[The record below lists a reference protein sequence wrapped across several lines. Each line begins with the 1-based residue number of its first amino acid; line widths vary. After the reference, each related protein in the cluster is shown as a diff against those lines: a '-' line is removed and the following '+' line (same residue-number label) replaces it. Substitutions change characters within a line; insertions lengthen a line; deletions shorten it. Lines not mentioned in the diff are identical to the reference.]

1 MRKLLFLLLVSIA
14 SITKAGN
21 NNPVTYLYQGVDTEV
36 TDSATK
42 HKIQLRK
49 NGVIYVDGCVDDTL
63 KTIKLRIGNGR
74 WFDFKPALKPKEKMS
89 QIFKIMPKAGKLA
102 ISSFGSMT
110 ELKNYKTEN
119 PKKNMLVA
127 VVPLIDG
134 KNLLLNNTSSDID
147 VYMNDSFS
155 QALGKGGCM
164 LVSKPANADSVN
176 VVVACAKKLPMVVTV
191 KFADFADDGVSGWFV
206 AVAIVFA
213 LLIGT
218 GVTIGIIRYKN
229 KSADKSHKKKAA
241 VVDANDF
248 KLSVNKNHPS
258 QFKDY
263 EQVIGKQKQIICIM
277 QIVKFPANKAFW
289 KNYIDEIVKY
299 YGGNESIRKYIN
311 DELKRNVDVQLL
323 LDLPVTFSTK
333 KPRSNC
339 DAWKKVQPRKNIY
352 WVKFIAPFVEPGSLL
367 SESTALQ
374 SENLL
379 NDAKELVAR
388 LSALLPQQDG
398 EGVEDIPKKVE
409 VNVGELCGVHES
421 LKAFVITV
429 KDELANVD
437 KIKTDVKADIDE
449 KILAVN
455 KVAKEQMWRLNC
467 AHKEEIDQLTKLN
480 AEKVQTAVA
489 ENDKK
494 WEVDT
499 AIMKKQHEEAVK
511 KAAKLEVDCKREK
524 EEKEKAHETINNL
537 NATIARKD
545 EASKEY
551 NTRLVFYRSC
561 SEYAAIAV
569 EMFDTVNAVE
579 QLASRLYNAYV
590 ENGRDCDTFCYYMT
604 RVNRKFLS
612 SVAQIK
618 NLHEV
623 YEAEL
628 RMLAA
633 TGLVPRNGWIDRLL
647 ESQKKESLWTGQL
660 QAKLYR
666 DVFEQYSG
674 CAVIMADEYAYMIGK
689 MLADIDK
696 GIEKELVAKSEHL
709 QKLVAKLGYKLVYA
723 RPFTPITKYDNVEN
737 ADFVDLGI
745 AKDTIVEIKKMGV
758 VYGTKNPKT
767 EVTVQQ

>member
-1 MRKLLFLLLVSIA
+1 MRKLLFLLLVSI
-14 SITKAGN
+14 SCIVKAGN
-21 NNPVTYLYQGVDTEV
+21 NKPVTYLYQGVDTEF

-63 KTIKLRIGNGR
+63 KTVKLRIGNGQ

-89 QIFKIMPKAGKLA
+89 QIFKKMSKVGKLA

-110 ELKNYKTEN
+110 ELEKYKKEN

-127 VVPLIDG
+127 VVPLVDG

-155 QALGKGGCM
+155 QTLGKGGCM
-164 LVSKPANADSVN
+164 IVSKPTNADSVN
-176 VVVACAKKLPMVVTV
+176 VVVTCAKKLPTVVTV
-191 KFADFADDGVSGWFV
+191 KFGEVTDSGMTGWWV
-206 AVAIVFA
+206 ALAAVLA

-218 GVTIGIIRYKN
+218 GVTIGIIRF
-229 KSADKSHKKKAA
+229 KKKSD
-241 VVDANDF
+241 VVDAKDF
-248 KLSVNKNHPS
+248 KLSVNKNPPS
-258 QFKDY
+258 QFKGY
-263 EQVIGKQKQIICIM
+263 EQRIGKQKQLICLI
-277 QIVKFPANKAFW
+277 QTVKFPTNNAFLN
-289 KNYIDEIVKY
+289 NYIDEIVRY
-299 YGGNESIRKYIN
+299 YGGNENIRKYIN
-311 DELKRNVDVQLL
+311 DELKRNVDVQLS

-333 KPRSNC
+333 KPKSNC

-352 WVKFIAPFVEPGSLL
+352 WVKFIAPFVESGSLL

-374 SENLL
+374 SENIL

-437 KIKTDVKADIDE
+437 KIKTDVNKAAND
-449 KILAVN
+449 
-455 KVAKEQMWRLNC
+455 QMANLKRD
-467 AHKEEIDQLTKLN
+467 HEEEIKQLNDRN

-545 EASKEY
+545 EESKEY

-723 RPFTPITKYDNVEN
+723 RPFTPITKYDNVVNTKFE
-737 ADFVDLGI
+737 DLDGI

-758 VYGTKNPKT
+758 AYGTKDPKT

>member
-1 MRKLLFLLLVSIA
+1 M
-14 SITKAGN
+14 
-21 NNPVTYLYQGVDTEV
+21 
-36 TDSATK
+36 
-42 HKIQLRK
+42 
-49 NGVIYVDGCVDDTL
+49 
-63 KTIKLRIGNGR
+63 TICIVVR
-74 WFDFKPALKPKEKMS
+74 FKK
-89 QIFKIMPKAGKLA
+89 
-102 ISSFGSMT
+102 
-110 ELKNYKTEN
+110 
-119 PKKNMLVA
+119 
-127 VVPLIDG
+127 
-134 KNLLLNNTSSDID
+134 
-147 VYMNDSFS
+147 
-155 QALGKGGCM
+155 
-164 LVSKPANADSVN
+164 
-176 VVVACAKKLPMVVTV
+176 
-191 KFADFADDGVSGWFV
+191 
-206 AVAIVFA
+206 
-213 LLIGT
+213 
-218 GVTIGIIRYKN
+218 
-229 KSADKSHKKKAA
+229 KSADKSNIKKAA

-248 KLSVNKNHPS
+248 KLSVNKNPPS
-258 QFKDY
+258 QFKGY
-263 EQVIGKQKQIICIM
+263 EQRFGKQIICLV
-277 QIVKFPANKAFW
+277 QTVKFPTNKAFLN
-289 KNYIDEIVKY
+289 NYIDEIVRY
-299 YGGNESIRKYIN
+299 YGGNESIRKYID
-311 DELKRNVDVQLL
+311 DELKRNVDVQLS

-333 KPRSNC
+333 KPRNR
-339 DAWKKVQPRKNIY
+339 DAWKKVKPGHNIY
-352 WVKFIAPFVEPGSLL
+352 WVKFIAPFVEPDSLV
-367 SESTALQ
+367 SESTSLQ
-374 SENLL
+374 SESAL

-437 KIKTDVKADIDE
+437 KIKTDVNKAAND
-449 KILAVN
+449 
-455 KVAKEQMWRLNC
+455 QMANLKRD
-467 AHKEEIDQLTKLN
+467 HEEEIKQLNVRN

-545 EASKEY
+545 EESKEY

-723 RPFTPITKYDNVEN
+723 RPFTPITKYDNVVNTE
-737 ADFVDLGI
+737 FVDLGI
-745 AKDTIVEIKKMGV
+745 VKDTIVEIKKMGV
-758 VYGTKNPKT
+758 AYGTKNPKT

>member
-1 MRKLLFLLLVSIA
+1 MRKLLFLLLVSI
-14 SITKAGN
+14 SCIVKAGN
-21 NNPVTYLYQGVDTEV
+21 NKPVTYLYQGVDTEF

-63 KTIKLRIGNGR
+63 KTVKLRIGNGQ
-74 WFDFKPALKPKEKMS
+74 WFDFRPALKPKEKMS
-89 QIFKIMPKAGKLA
+89 QFFKKMPKVSKLA

-110 ELKNYKTEN
+110 ELENYKKEN

-127 VVPLIDG
+127 VVSFADG
-134 KNLLLNNTSSDID
+134 KNLLLNNTSAYID

-155 QALGKGGCM
+155 QTLDKGGCM
-164 LVSKPANADSVN
+164 IVSQPANADSVN
-176 VVVACAKKLPMVVTV
+176 VIVACAKKLPTVVTV
-191 KFADFADDGVSGWFV
+191 KFGEITDDGVPAWWG
-206 AVAIVFA
+206 AVAAVFA

-218 GVTIGIIRYKN
+218 GVTIGIIRFRK
-229 KSADKSHKKKAA
+229 KSD
-241 VVDANDF
+241 VVDAKDF
-248 KLSVNKNHPS
+248 KLSVNKNPPS
-258 QFKDY
+258 QFKGY
-263 EQVIGKQKQIICIM
+263 EQRIGKQKQLIYLI
-277 QIVKFPANKAFW
+277 QTVKFPTNNAFLN
-289 KNYIDEIVKY
+289 NYINEIVMY
-299 YGGNESIRKYIN
+299 YGGNESIRKYI
-311 DELKRNVDVQLL
+311 DDKLKRNADVQLS

-339 DAWKKVQPRKNIY
+339 DAWKKVQPGKNIY
-352 WVKFIAPFVEPGSLL
+352 WVKFIVPFVEPDPLV

-388 LSALLPQQDG
+388 LSALLPQQLDG
-398 EGVEDIPKKVE
+398 GGVGVLPEKVK
-409 VNVGELCGVHES
+409 VNVGELYGVHEA
-421 LKAFVITV
+421 LKALVTNV
-429 KDELANVD
+429 NDELE
-437 KIKTDVKADIDE
+437 KIKKANEAANDKMLKLINDHEE
-449 KILAVN
+449 KITEL
-455 KVAKEQMWRLNC
+455 K
-467 AHKEEIDQLTKLN
+467 KLN
-480 AEKVQTAVA
+480 AEDVQTAVA
-489 ENDKK
+489 KNNKK
-494 WEVDT
+494 WEEDT
-499 AIMKKQHEEAVK
+499 KKQKQEHEDAVK
-511 KAAKLEVDCKREK
+511 KAAMFKGNFEREK
-524 EEKEKAHETINNL
+524 EAKEKALETINNL
-537 NATIARKD
+537 NATIVRKD
-545 EASKEY
+545 EESKEY

-561 SEYAAIAV
+561 SEYAALAV

-579 QLASRLYNAYV
+579 QLASKLYNAYV
-590 ENGRDCDTFCYYMT
+590 ENGRDRDTFCYYMT

-612 SVAQIK
+612 SCAKIK

-633 TGLVPRNGWIDRLL
+633 TGLVPRNGWIHRLL
-647 ESQKKESLWTGQL
+647 ESQKKESMWTWQL

-674 CAVIMADEYAYMIGK
+674 CAVIMADEYAYMMGN

-737 ADFVDLGI
+737 TDFVDLDLGI

-758 VYGTKNPKT
+758 AYGTKNPKT

>member
-1 MRKLLFLLLVSIA
+1 MRKLLFLLLVSFA

-21 NNPVTYLYQGVDTEV
+21 NNPVTYLYQGVDTEI

-49 NGVIYVDGCVDDTL
+49 NGVIYVDGCVNDTL
-63 KTIKLRIGNGR
+63 KTVKLRIGNGQ
-74 WFDFKPALKPKEKMS
+74 WFDFKPTLKPNEKMS
-89 QIFKIMPKAGKLA
+89 QFFKKMPKVGKLA
-102 ISSFGSMT
+102 ISSFESMT
-110 ELKNYKTEN
+110 ELENYKTEN
-119 PKKNMLVA
+119 PKKKMLVA
-127 VVPLIDG
+127 VVPLVDG
-134 KNLLLNNTSSDID
+134 KNLLLNNTSADID
-147 VYMNDSFS
+147 VYMDDSFS
-155 QALGKGGCM
+155 QTLGKGGCM
-164 LVSKPANADSVN
+164 IVSKPTNADSVN
-176 VVVACAKKLPMVVTV
+176 VVVACAKKLPMIVTV
-191 KFADFADDGVSGWFV
+191 KFADVADGGVPAWWV
-206 AVAIVFA
+206 AVAVVFA
-213 LLIGT
+213 LLIGA
-218 GVTIGIIRYKN
+218 GVTIGIIRFKK
-229 KSADKSHKKKAA
+229 KSADKNNKKKA
-241 VVDANDF
+241 VVVNANDF
-248 KLSVNKNHPS
+248 KLSVNKNPPS
-258 QFKDY
+258 QFKGY
-263 EQVIGKQKQIICIM
+263 EQRIGKQKKLICIM
-277 QIVKFPANKAFW
+277 QTVKFPANKVILN
-289 KNYIDEIVKY
+289 NYIDEIVMY
-299 YGGNESIRKYIN
+299 YGGNENIRKYIN
-311 DELKRNVDVQLL
+311 DELNRNVDVQFS
-323 LDLPVTFSTK
+323 LDLPVMFSRE
-333 KPRSNC
+333 KPRSNR
-339 DAWKKVQPRKNIY
+339 DAWKKVKPGKLDY
-352 WVKFIAPFVEPGSLL
+352 WVKFIAPFVEPNSLVT
-367 SESTALQ
+367 ESTALQ
-374 SENLL
+374 SENAL
-379 NDAKELVAR
+379 NDAQELVAR

-398 EGVEDIPKKVE
+398 EGVEDRPEKVE

-437 KIKTDVKADIDE
+437 KITMD
-449 KILAVN
+449 VN
-455 KVAKEQMWRLNC
+455 KAANDQMAKLKRDHE
-467 AHKEEIDQLTKLN
+467 EEIKQLNDRN
-480 AEKVQTAVA
+480 AEKVYTAVA

-494 WEVDT
+494 WEEDT

-511 KAAKLEVDCKREK
+511 KAVKFEGDCKREK
-524 EEKEKAHETINNL
+524 EAKDKALEMINDL

-545 EASKEY
+545 EESKDY
-551 NTRLVFYRSC
+551 NTRLVLYRSC
-561 SEYAAIAV
+561 SEYAALAV

-590 ENGRDCDTFCYYMT
+590 ENGRDRDTFCYYMT

-647 ESQKKESLWTGQL
+647 ESQKKESMWTGQL

-674 CAVIMADEYAYMIGK
+674 CAVIMADEYAYMMGK

-723 RPFTPITKYDNVEN
+723 RPFTPITKYDNVVNTE
-737 ADFVDLGI
+737 FVDLGI
-745 AKDTIVEIKKMGV
+745 VKDTIVEIKKMGV
-758 VYGTKNPKT
+758 AYGTKNPKT

>member
-36 TDSATK
+36 TDSTTK

-63 KTIKLRIGNGR
+63 KTIKLRIGNGQ

-127 VVPLIDG
+127 VVPLVDG

-155 QALGKGGCM
+155 QTLGKGGCM
-164 LVSKPANADSVN
+164 IVSKPTNADSVN
-176 VVVACAKKLPMVVTV
+176 VVVTCAKKLPTVVTV
-191 KFADFADDGVSGWFV
+191 KFGEVTDCGMTGWWV
-206 AVAIVFA
+206 ALAAVLA

-218 GVTIGIIRYKN
+218 GVTIGIIRF
-229 KSADKSHKKKAA
+229 KKKSD
-241 VVDANDF
+241 VVDAKDF
-248 KLSVNKNHPS
+248 KLSVNKNPPS
-258 QFKDY
+258 QFKGY
-263 EQVIGKQKQIICIM
+263 EQRIGKQKQLIYLI
-277 QIVKFPANKAFW
+277 QTVKFPTNNAFLN
-289 KNYIDEIVKY
+289 NYIDEIVRY
-299 YGGNESIRKYIN
+299 YGGNENIRKYIN
-311 DELKRNVDVQLL
+311 DKLKRNVDVQLS

-409 VNVGELCGVHES
+409 VNVGELCGVHEL

-437 KIKTDVKADIDE
+437 KIKTDVNKAAND
-449 KILAVN
+449 
-455 KVAKEQMWRLNC
+455 QMANLKRD
-467 AHKEEIDQLTKLN
+467 HEEEIKQLNDRN

-499 AIMKKQHEEAVK
+499 AIMKKQHDEAVK

-545 EASKEY
+545 EESKEY

-633 TGLVPRNGWIDRLL
+633 TGLVPRNGWIDCLL

-723 RPFTPITKYDNVEN
+723 RPFTPITKYDNVVNTE
-737 ADFVDLGI
+737 FVDLGI
-745 AKDTIVEIKKMGV
+745 VKDTIVEIKKMGV
-758 VYGTKNPKT
+758 AYGTKNPKT

>member
-1 MRKLLFLLLVSIA
+1 MHFPDL
-14 SITKAGN
+14 
-21 NNPVTYLYQGVDTEV
+21 P
-36 TDSATK
+36 
-42 HKIQLRK
+42 
-49 NGVIYVDGCVDDTL
+49 L
-63 KTIKLRIGNGR
+63 KTIKLRIGNGQ

-127 VVPLIDG
+127 VVPLVDG

-155 QALGKGGCM
+155 QTLGKGGCM
-164 LVSKPANADSVN
+164 IVSKPTNADSVN
-176 VVVACAKKLPMVVTV
+176 VVVTCAKKLPTVVTV
-191 KFADFADDGVSGWFV
+191 KFGEVTDSDMTGWWV
-206 AVAIVFA
+206 ALAAVLA

-218 GVTIGIIRYKN
+218 GVTIGIIRF
-229 KSADKSHKKKAA
+229 KKKSD
-241 VVDANDF
+241 VVDAKDF
-248 KLSVNKNHPS
+248 KLSVNKNPPS
-258 QFKDY
+258 QFKGY
-263 EQVIGKQKQIICIM
+263 EQRIGKQKQLIYLI
-277 QIVKFPANKAFW
+277 QTVKFPTNNAFLN
-289 KNYIDEIVKY
+289 NYIDEIVRY
-299 YGGNESIRKYIN
+299 YGGNENIRKYIN
-311 DELKRNVDVQLL
+311 DKLKRNVDVQLS

-437 KIKTDVKADIDE
+437 KIKTDVNKAAND
-449 KILAVN
+449 
-455 KVAKEQMWRLNC
+455 QMANLKRD
-467 AHKEEIDQLTKLN
+467 HEEEIKQLNVRN

-545 EASKEY
+545 EESKEY

-633 TGLVPRNGWIDRLL
+633 TGLVPRNGWIDCLL

-723 RPFTPITKYDNVEN
+723 RPFTPITKYDNVVNTE
-737 ADFVDLGI
+737 FVDLGI
-745 AKDTIVEIKKMGV
+745 VKDTIVEIKKMGV
-758 VYGTKNPKT
+758 AYGTKNPKT

>member
-1 MRKLLFLLLVSIA
+1 MRKLLFLLLVSFA

-21 NNPVTYLYQGVDTEV
+21 NNPVTYLFQGVDTEI

-49 NGVIYVDGCVDDTL
+49 NGVIYVDGCVNDTL
-63 KTIKLRIGNGR
+63 KTVKLRIGNGQ
-74 WFDFKPALKPKEKMS
+74 WFDFKPTLKPNEKMS
-89 QIFKIMPKAGKLA
+89 QFFKKMPKVGKLA
-102 ISSFGSMT
+102 ISSFESMT
-110 ELKNYKTEN
+110 ELENYKTEN
-119 PKKNMLVA
+119 PKKKMLVA
-127 VVPLIDG
+127 VVPLVDG
-134 KNLLLNNTSSDID
+134 KNLLLNNTSADID
-147 VYMNDSFS
+147 VYMDDSFS
-155 QALGKGGCM
+155 QTLGKGGCM
-164 LVSKPANADSVN
+164 IVSKPTNADSVN
-176 VVVACAKKLPMVVTV
+176 VVVACAKKLPMIVTV
-191 KFADFADDGVSGWFV
+191 KFADVADGGVPAWWV
-206 AVAIVFA
+206 AVAVVFA
-213 LLIGT
+213 LLIGA
-218 GVTIGIIRYKN
+218 GVTIGIIRFKK
-229 KSADKSHKKKAA
+229 KSADKNNKKKA
-241 VVDANDF
+241 VVVNANDF
-248 KLSVNKNHPS
+248 KLSVNKNPPS
-258 QFKDY
+258 QFKGY
-263 EQVIGKQKQIICIM
+263 EQRIGKQKKLICIM
-277 QIVKFPANKAFW
+277 QTVKFPANKVILN
-289 KNYIDEIVKY
+289 NYIDEIVMY
-299 YGGNESIRKYIN
+299 YGGNENIRKYIN
-311 DELKRNVDVQLL
+311 DELNRNVDVQFS
-323 LDLPVTFSTK
+323 LDLPVMFSRE
-333 KPRSNC
+333 KPRSNR
-339 DAWKKVQPRKNIY
+339 DAWKKVKPGKLDY
-352 WVKFIAPFVEPGSLL
+352 WVKFIAPFVEPDSLVT
-367 SESTALQ
+367 ESTALQ
-374 SENLL
+374 SENAL
-379 NDAKELVAR
+379 NDAQELVAR

-398 EGVEDIPKKVE
+398 EGVEDRPEKVE

-437 KIKTDVKADIDE
+437 KITMD
-449 KILAVN
+449 VN
-455 KVAKEQMWRLNC
+455 KAANDQMAKLKRDHE
-467 AHKEEIDQLTKLN
+467 EEIKQLNDRN

-494 WEVDT
+494 WEEDT

-511 KAAKLEVDCKREK
+511 KAVKFEGDCKREK
-524 EEKEKAHETINNL
+524 EAKDKALEMINDL

-545 EASKEY
+545 EESKDY

-561 SEYAAIAV
+561 SEYAALAV

-590 ENGRDCDTFCYYMT
+590 ENGRDRDTFCYYMT

-647 ESQKKESLWTGQL
+647 ESQKKESMWTGQL

-674 CAVIMADEYAYMIGK
+674 CAVIMADEYAYMMGK

-723 RPFTPITKYDNVEN
+723 RPFTPITKYDNVVNTE
-737 ADFVDLGI
+737 FVDLGI
-745 AKDTIVEIKKMGV
+745 VKDTIVEIKKMGV
-758 VYGTKNPKT
+758 AYGTKNPKT

>member
-21 NNPVTYLYQGVDTEV
+21 NNPATYLYQGVDTEV
-36 TDSATK
+36 TDSTTK

-63 KTIKLRIGNGR
+63 KTIKLRIGNGQ

-127 VVPLIDG
+127 VVPLVDG

-155 QALGKGGCM
+155 QTLGKGGCM
-164 LVSKPANADSVN
+164 IVSKPTNADSVN
-176 VVVACAKKLPMVVTV
+176 VVVTCAKKLPTVVTV
-191 KFADFADDGVSGWFV
+191 KFGEVTDCGMTGWWV
-206 AVAIVFA
+206 ALAAVLA

-218 GVTIGIIRYKN
+218 GVTIGIIRF
-229 KSADKSHKKKAA
+229 KKKSD
-241 VVDANDF
+241 VVDAKDF
-248 KLSVNKNHPS
+248 KLSVNKNPPS
-258 QFKDY
+258 QFKGY
-263 EQVIGKQKQIICIM
+263 EQRIGKQKQLIYLI
-277 QIVKFPANKAFW
+277 QTVKFPTNNAFLN
-289 KNYIDEIVKY
+289 NYIDEIVRY
-299 YGGNESIRKYIN
+299 YGGNENIRKYIN
-311 DELKRNVDVQLL
+311 DKLKRNVDVQLS

-409 VNVGELCGVHES
+409 VNVGELCGVHEL

-437 KIKTDVKADIDE
+437 KIKTDVNKAAND
-449 KILAVN
+449 
-455 KVAKEQMWRLNC
+455 QMANLKRD
-467 AHKEEIDQLTKLN
+467 HEEEIKQLNDRN

-499 AIMKKQHEEAVK
+499 AIMKKQHDEAVK

-545 EASKEY
+545 EESKEY

-633 TGLVPRNGWIDRLL
+633 TGLVPRNGWIDCLL

-723 RPFTPITKYDNVEN
+723 RPFTPITKYDNVVNTE
-737 ADFVDLGI
+737 FVDLGI
-745 AKDTIVEIKKMGV
+745 VKDTIVEIKKMGV
-758 VYGTKNPKT
+758 AYGTKNPKT

>member
-1 MRKLLFLLLVSIA
+1 MRKLLFLLLVSVA
-14 SITKAGN
+14 CMTKAGN
-21 NNPVTYLYQGVDTEV
+21 NNVVTYLYQGADTEI
-36 TDSATK
+36 TDSATM

-49 NGVIYVDGCVDDTL
+49 NGVIYVDGGVNDTL
-63 KTIKLRIGNGR
+63 NTVKFRIGNGQ

-89 QIFKIMPKAGKLA
+89 QIFKIMPKVGKLA

-155 QALGKGGCM
+155 QTLGKGGCM
-164 LVSKPANADSVN
+164 IVSKPTNADSVN
-176 VVVACAKKLPMVVTV
+176 VVVTCAKKLPTVVTV
-191 KFADFADDGVSGWFV
+191 KFGEVTDDGVPAWWV
-206 AVAIVFA
+206 AVAAVFA
-213 LLIGT
+213 LLVGV
-218 GVTIGIIRYKN
+218 GVTIGLIIRLKK
-229 KSADKSHKKKAA
+229 KSADKSNKKKAA

-248 KLSVNKNHPS
+248 KLSVNKNPPS
-258 QFKDY
+258 QFKGY
-263 EQVIGKQKQIICIM
+263 EQRIGKQKQLICLI
-277 QIVKFPANKAFW
+277 QTVKFPTNNAFLN
-289 KNYIDEIVKY
+289 NYIDEIVRY
-299 YGGNESIRKYIN
+299 YGGNENIRKYIN
-311 DELKRNVDVQLL
+311 DKLKRNVDVQLS

-367 SESTALQ
+367 SESTAPQ

-409 VNVGELCGVHES
+409 VNLGELCGVHES

-437 KIKTDVKADIDE
+437 KIKTDVNKAAND
-449 KILAVN
+449 
-455 KVAKEQMWRLNC
+455 QMANLKRD
-467 AHKEEIDQLTKLN
+467 HEEEIKQLNDRN
-480 AEKVQTAVA
+480 ADKVQTAVA

-545 EASKEY
+545 EESKEY

-723 RPFTPITKYDNVEN
+723 RPFTPITKYDNVVNTE
-737 ADFVDLGI
+737 FVDLGI
-745 AKDTIVEIKKMGV
+745 VKDTIVEIKKMGV
-758 VYGTKNPKT
+758 AYGTKNPKT

>member
-1 MRKLLFLLLVSIA
+1 MRKLLFLLFVSIA
-14 SITKAGN
+14 CMVKAGN
-21 NNPVTYLYQGVDTEV
+21 NKPVTYLYQGVDTEI
-36 TDSATK
+36 TDSVTK

-49 NGVIYVDGCVDDTL
+49 NGVIYVDGCVHDTL
-63 KTIKLRIGNGR
+63 KTVKLRIGNGQ
-74 WFDFKPALKPKEKMS
+74 WFDFKPTLKPKEKMS
-89 QIFKIMPKAGKLA
+89 QFFKKMPKVGKVA
-102 ISSFGSMT
+102 ISPFGSMT
-110 ELKNYKTEN
+110 ELENYKKDN

-127 VVPLIDG
+127 VVSFADG
-134 KNLLLNNTSSDID
+134 KNLLLNNTSVDID

-155 QALGKGGCM
+155 QTLDKGGCM
-164 LVSKPANADSVN
+164 IVSQPANADSVN
-176 VVVACAKKLPMVVTV
+176 VVVACAKKLPTVFTV
-191 KFADFADDGVSGWFV
+191 KFGEATDGGVPAWWV
-206 AVAIVFA
+206 AVAAVFA
-213 LLIGT
+213 LLVGA
-218 GVTIGIIRYKN
+218 GVTIGIIIRVKK
-229 KSADKSHKKKAA
+229 KSADKSNKKKAA

-248 KLSVNKNHPS
+248 KLSVNKNPPS
-258 QFKDY
+258 QFKGY
-263 EQVIGKQKQIICIM
+263 EQRIGKQKKLICIM
-277 QIVKFPANKAFW
+277 QTVKFPANKVILN
-289 KNYIDEIVKY
+289 NYIDEIVMY
-299 YGGNESIRKYIN
+299 YGGNENIRKYIN
-311 DELKRNVDVQLL
+311 DELNRNVDVQFS
-323 LDLPVTFSTK
+323 LDLPVMFSRE
-333 KPRSNC
+333 KPRSNR
-339 DAWKKVQPRKNIY
+339 DAWKKVKPGKLDY
-352 WVKFIAPFVEPGSLL
+352 WVKFIAPFVEPDSLVT
-367 SESTALQ
+367 ESTALQ
-374 SENLL
+374 SENAI
-379 NDAKELVAR
+379 NDAQELVAR

-398 EGVEDIPKKVE
+398 EGVEDRPEKVE

-437 KIKTDVKADIDE
+437 KIKMDVSKAANDQMAKLKRDHEDE
-449 KILAVN
+449 IK
-455 KVAKEQMWRLNC
+455 QLNVINV
-467 AHKEEIDQLTKLN
+467 ER
-480 AEKVQTAVA
+480 VQTAVA

-494 WEVDT
+494 WEEDT
-499 AIMKKQHEEAVK
+499 AIMKKQHEEAVR
-511 KAAKLEVDCKREK
+511 KAAKYEGDFKREN
-524 EEKEKAHETINNL
+524 EAKEKALETINNL

-545 EASKEY
+545 EESKEY

-561 SEYAAIAV
+561 SEYAALAV

-590 ENGRDCDTFCYYMT
+590 ENGRDRDTFCYYMT

-612 SVAQIK
+612 SCAKIK

-647 ESQKKESLWTGQL
+647 ESQKKESMWTGQL

-696 GIEKELVAKSEHL
+696 SIEKELVAKSEHL

-723 RPFTPITKYDNVEN
+723 RPFTPITKYDNVVNTKFE
-737 ADFVDLGI
+737 DLDGI

-758 VYGTKNPKT
+758 AYGTKDPKT

>member
-1 MRKLLFLLLVSIA
+1 MRKLLFLLLVSI
-14 SITKAGN
+14 SCIVKAGN
-21 NNPVTYLYQGVDTEV
+21 NKPVTYLYQGVDSEF
-36 TDSATK
+36 TDSATM

-49 NGVIYVDGCVDDTL
+49 NVVIYVDGCVDDTL
-63 KTIKLRIGNGR
+63 KTIKLRIGNGQ

-110 ELKNYKTEN
+110 ELENYKKEN

-127 VVPLIDG
+127 IVSFADG

-155 QALGKGGCM
+155 QTLDKGGCM
-164 LVSKPANADSVN
+164 IVSKPTNADSVN
-176 VVVACAKKLPMVVTV
+176 VVVACAKKLPTVFTV
-191 KFADFADDGVSGWFV
+191 KFGEATDSGLPAWWIAV
-206 AVAIVFA
+206 AVVFA
-213 LLIGT
+213 LLIGA
-218 GVTIGIIRYKN
+218 GVTIGIIRFK
-229 KSADKSHKKKAA
+229 KRSADKNNKKKA
-241 VVDANDF
+241 VVVNANDF
-248 KLSVNKNHPS
+248 KLSVNKNPPS
-258 QFKDY
+258 QFKGY
-263 EQVIGKQKQIICIM
+263 EQRIGKQLICLM
-277 QIVKFPANKAFW
+277 QTVKFPANKAFLN
-289 KNYIDEIVKY
+289 NYIDEIVMY
-299 YGGNESIRKYIN
+299 YGGNENIRNYIN
-311 DELKRNVDVQLL
+311 NELKRNVDVQLS
-323 LDLPVTFSTK
+323 LDLPVMFSRE
-333 KPRSNC
+333 KPRSNR
-339 DAWKKVQPRKNIY
+339 DAWKKVKPGKLDY
-352 WVKFIAPFVEPGSLL
+352 WVKFIAPFVEPDSLVT
-367 SESTALQ
+367 ESTALQ
-374 SENLL
+374 SENAL
-379 NDAKELVAR
+379 NDAQELVAR

-398 EGVEDIPKKVE
+398 EGIEDRPEKVE

-437 KIKTDVKADIDE
+437 KIKMD
-449 KILAVN
+449 VN
-455 KVAKEQMWRLNC
+455 KAANDQMAMLKRN
-467 AHKEEIDQLTKLN
+467 HEEEIKQLNDRN
-480 AEKVQTAVA
+480 AERVQTAVA

-494 WEVDT
+494 WEEDT
-499 AIMKKQHEEAVK
+499 AIMKKQHEEALK
-511 KAAKLEVDCKREK
+511 KAAKLEGDCKREK
-524 EEKEKAHETINNL
+524 EAKEKAHETINNL

-545 EASKEY
+545 EESKEY

-579 QLASRLYNAYV
+579 QLASKLYNAYM
-590 ENGRDCDTFCYYMT
+590 ENGRDRDAFCYFMT

-612 SVAQIK
+612 SCAKIK
-618 NLHEV
+618 SLHEV

-647 ESQKKESLWTGQL
+647 ESQKKESMWTWQL

-666 DVFEQYSG
+666 DVFEQYCG
-674 CAVIMADEYAYMIGK
+674 CTVIMADEYAYMMGK
-689 MLADIDK
+689 MLTDIDK
-696 GIEKELVAKSEHL
+696 DIEKELAAKSEYL

-737 ADFVDLGI
+737 TDFEDIGI

-758 VYGTKNPKT
+758 AYGTKNPKT

>member
-36 TDSATK
+36 TDSTTK

-63 KTIKLRIGNGR
+63 KTIKLRIGNGQ

-127 VVPLIDG
+127 VVPLVDG

-155 QALGKGGCM
+155 QTLGKGGCM
-164 LVSKPANADSVN
+164 IVSKPTNADSVN
-176 VVVACAKKLPMVVTV
+176 VVVTCAKKLPTVVTV
-191 KFADFADDGVSGWFV
+191 KFGEVTDCGMTGWWV
-206 AVAIVFA
+206 ALAAVLA

-218 GVTIGIIRYKN
+218 GVTIGIIRF
-229 KSADKSHKKKAA
+229 KKKSD
-241 VVDANDF
+241 VVDAKDF
-248 KLSVNKNHPS
+248 KLSVNKNPPS
-258 QFKDY
+258 QFKGY
-263 EQVIGKQKQIICIM
+263 EQRIGKQKQLICLI
-277 QIVKFPANKAFW
+277 QTVKFPTNNAFLN
-289 KNYIDEIVKY
+289 NYIDEIVRY
-299 YGGNESIRKYIN
+299 YGGNENIRKYIN
-311 DELKRNVDVQLL
+311 DKLKRNVDVQLS

-437 KIKTDVKADIDE
+437 KIKTDVNKAAND
-449 KILAVN
+449 
-455 KVAKEQMWRLNC
+455 QMANLKRD
-467 AHKEEIDQLTKLN
+467 HEEEIKQLNDRN

-499 AIMKKQHEEAVK
+499 AIMKKQHDEAVK

-545 EASKEY
+545 EESKEY

-633 TGLVPRNGWIDRLL
+633 TGLVPRNGWIDCLL

-723 RPFTPITKYDNVEN
+723 RPFTPITKYDNVVNTE
-737 ADFVDLGI
+737 FVDLGI
-745 AKDTIVEIKKMGV
+745 VKDTIVEIKKMGV
-758 VYGTKNPKT
+758 AYGTKNPKT

>member
-14 SITKAGN
+14 CMVKAGN
-21 NNPVTYLYQGVDTEV
+21 NKPVTYLYQGIDTEF
-36 TDSATK
+36 TDSATM

-63 KTIKLRIGNGR
+63 KTVKLRIGNGQ
-74 WFDFKPALKPKEKMS
+74 WFDFKPTLKPKEKMS
-89 QIFKIMPKAGKLA
+89 QFFKKMPKVGKVA

-110 ELKNYKTEN
+110 ELENYKKEN

-127 VVPLIDG
+127 VVSFADG
-134 KNLLLNNTSSDID
+134 KNLLLNNTSADID

-155 QALGKGGCM
+155 QTLDKGGCM
-164 LVSKPANADSVN
+164 IVSQPANADSVN
-176 VVVACAKKLPMVVTV
+176 VVVACAKKLPTVVTV
-191 KFADFADDGVSGWFV
+191 KFGEITDDDVPAWWVTV
-206 AVAIVFA
+206 AAVFA
-213 LLIGT
+213 LLIGA
-218 GVTIGIIRYKN
+218 GVTIGIIRFKK
-229 KSADKSHKKKAA
+229 KSADKSNKKKAA

-248 KLSVNKNHPS
+248 KLSVNKNPPS
-258 QFKDY
+258 QFKGY
-263 EQVIGKQKQIICIM
+263 EQRIGKQEQIICLV
-277 QIVKFPANKAFW
+277 QTVKFPTNKAFLN
-289 KNYIDEIVKY
+289 NYIDEIVRY
-299 YGGNESIRKYIN
+299 YGGNESIRKYID
-311 DELKRNVDVQLL
+311 DELKRNVDVQLS
-323 LDLPVTFSTK
+323 LDLPVTFSME
-333 KPRSNC
+333 KPRSNR
-339 DAWKKVQPRKNIY
+339 DAWIKVKLGKLYY
-352 WVKFIAPFVEPGSLL
+352 WVKFIPPFVDHNPQTV
-367 SESTALQ
+367 SEENAQQ
-374 SENLL
+374 SENVLK
-379 NDAKELVAR
+379 DAEKIVAR
-388 LSALLPQQDG
+388 LSALLPQMDG
-398 EGVEDIPKKVE
+398 EGVEDRPEKVE
-409 VNVGELCGVHES
+409 VNVGELCGVYES
-421 LKAFVITV
+421 LKEFVITV

-437 KIKTDVKADIDE
+437 KIKMD
-449 KILAVN
+449 VN
-455 KVAKEQMWRLNC
+455 KAANDQMAKLKRD
-467 AHKEEIDQLTKLN
+467 HEE
-480 AEKVQTAVA
+480 
-489 ENDKK
+489 
-494 WEVDT
+494 DT

-511 KAAKLEVDCKREK
+511 KFEDDCKREK
-524 EEKEKAHETINNL
+524 EAKEKTLEMINDL

-545 EASKEY
+545 EESKEY

-561 SEYAAIAV
+561 SEYAALAV
-569 EMFDTVNAVE
+569 EIFDTVNAVE

-590 ENGRDCDTFCYYMT
+590 ENGRDRDTFCYYMT

-633 TGLVPRNGWIDRLL
+633 TGLVPRKGWIDRLL
-647 ESQKKESLWTGQL
+647 ESQKKESMWTGQL

-674 CAVIMADEYAYMIGK
+674 CAVIMADEYAYMMGK

-696 GIEKELVAKSEHL
+696 GIEKELIAKSEHL

-737 ADFVDLGI
+737 TDFVDLGI

-758 VYGTKNPKT
+758 AYGTKNPKT

>member
-21 NNPVTYLYQGVDTEV
+21 NNPVTYLYLGVDTEV

-49 NGVIYVDGCVDDTL
+49 NGVIYVDGCVGDTL
-63 KTIKLRIGNGR
+63 KTIKLRIGNGQ

-155 QALGKGGCM
+155 QTLGKGGCM
-164 LVSKPANADSVN
+164 IVSKPTNADSVN
-176 VVVACAKKLPMVVTV
+176 VVVTCAKKLPTVVTV
-191 KFADFADDGVSGWFV
+191 KFGEVTDSGMTGWWV
-206 AVAIVFA
+206 ALAAVLA

-218 GVTIGIIRYKN
+218 GVTIGIIRF
-229 KSADKSHKKKAA
+229 KKKSD
-241 VVDANDF
+241 VVDAKDF
-248 KLSVNKNHPS
+248 KLSVNKNPPS
-258 QFKDY
+258 QFKGY
-263 EQVIGKQKQIICIM
+263 EQRIGKQKQLICLI
-277 QIVKFPANKAFW
+277 QTVKFPTNNAFLN
-289 KNYIDEIVKY
+289 NYIDEIVRY
-299 YGGNESIRKYIN
+299 YGGNENIRKYIN
-311 DELKRNVDVQLL
+311 DELKRNVDVQLS

-339 DAWKKVQPRKNIY
+339 DAWKKVQPHKNIY

-388 LSALLPQQDG
+388 PSALLPQHDG
-398 EGVEDIPKKVE
+398 EGVEDIPENVV

-437 KIKTDVKADIDE
+437 KIKTDVNKAAND
-449 KILAVN
+449 
-455 KVAKEQMWRLNC
+455 QMANLKRD
-467 AHKEEIDQLTKLN
+467 HEEEIKQLNDRN

-545 EASKEY
+545 EESKEY

-723 RPFTPITKYDNVEN
+723 RPFTPITKYDNVVNTKFE
-737 ADFVDLGI
+737 DLDGI

-758 VYGTKNPKT
+758 AYGTKDPKT

>member
-21 NNPVTYLYQGVDTEV
+21 NNPVTYLYLGVDTEV

-49 NGVIYVDGCVDDTL
+49 NGVIYVDGCVGDTL
-63 KTIKLRIGNGR
+63 KTIKLRIGNGQ

-155 QALGKGGCM
+155 QTLGKGGCM
-164 LVSKPANADSVN
+164 IVSKPTNADSVN
-176 VVVACAKKLPMVVTV
+176 VVVTCAKKLPTVVTV
-191 KFADFADDGVSGWFV
+191 KFGEVTDSGMTGWWV
-206 AVAIVFA
+206 ALAAVLA

-218 GVTIGIIRYKN
+218 GVTIGIIRF
-229 KSADKSHKKKAA
+229 KKKSY
-241 VVDANDF
+241 VVDAKDF
-248 KLSVNKNHPS
+248 KLSVNKNPPS
-258 QFKDY
+258 QFKGY
-263 EQVIGKQKQIICIM
+263 EQRIGKQKQLICLI
-277 QIVKFPANKAFW
+277 QTVKFPTNNAFLN
-289 KNYIDEIVKY
+289 NYIDEIVRY
-299 YGGNESIRKYIN
+299 YGGNENIRKYIN
-311 DELKRNVDVQLL
+311 DKLKRNVDVQLS

-437 KIKTDVKADIDE
+437 KIKTDVNKAAND
-449 KILAVN
+449 
-455 KVAKEQMWRLNC
+455 QMANLKRD
-467 AHKEEIDQLTKLN
+467 HEEEIKQLNDRN

-545 EASKEY
+545 EESKEY

-723 RPFTPITKYDNVEN
+723 RPFTPITKYDNVVNTE
-737 ADFVDLGI
+737 FVDLGI
-745 AKDTIVEIKKMGV
+745 VKDTIVEIKKMGV
-758 VYGTKNPKT
+758 AYGTKNPKT

>member
-63 KTIKLRIGNGR
+63 KTIKLRIGNGQ

-127 VVPLIDG
+127 VVPLVDG

-155 QALGKGGCM
+155 QTLGKGGCM
-164 LVSKPANADSVN
+164 IVSKPTNADSVN
-176 VVVACAKKLPMVVTV
+176 VVVTCAKKLPTVVTV
-191 KFADFADDGVSGWFV
+191 KFGEVTDCGMTGWWV
-206 AVAIVFA
+206 ALAAVLA

-218 GVTIGIIRYKN
+218 GVTIGIIRF
-229 KSADKSHKKKAA
+229 KKKSD
-241 VVDANDF
+241 VVDAKDF
-248 KLSVNKNHPS
+248 KLSVNKNPPS
-258 QFKDY
+258 QFKGY
-263 EQVIGKQKQIICIM
+263 EQRIGKQKQLIYLI
-277 QIVKFPANKAFW
+277 QTVKFPTNNAFLN
-289 KNYIDEIVKY
+289 NYIDEIVRY
-299 YGGNESIRKYIN
+299 YGGNENIRKYIN
-311 DELKRNVDVQLL
+311 DKLKRNVDVQLS

-437 KIKTDVKADIDE
+437 KIKTDVNKAAND
-449 KILAVN
+449 
-455 KVAKEQMWRLNC
+455 QMANLKRD
-467 AHKEEIDQLTKLN
+467 HEEEIKQLNDRN

-499 AIMKKQHEEAVK
+499 AIMKKQHDEAVK
-511 KAAKLEVDCKREK
+511 KAAKLEGDCKREK

-545 EASKEY
+545 EESKEY

-633 TGLVPRNGWIDRLL
+633 TGLVPRNGWIDCLL

-723 RPFTPITKYDNVEN
+723 RPFTPITKYDNVVNTE
-737 ADFVDLGI
+737 FVDLGI
-745 AKDTIVEIKKMGV
+745 VKDTIVEIKKMGV
-758 VYGTKNPKT
+758 AYGTKNPKT

>member
-1 MRKLLFLLLVSIA
+1 MRKLLFLLLVSI
-14 SITKAGN
+14 SCIVKAGN
-21 NNPVTYLYQGVDTEV
+21 NKPVTYLYQGVDTEF

-63 KTIKLRIGNGR
+63 KTIKLRIGNGQ

-89 QIFKIMPKAGKLA
+89 QIFKKMSKVGKLA

-110 ELKNYKTEN
+110 ELEKYKKEN

-127 VVPLIDG
+127 VVSFVNG

-147 VYMNDSFS
+147 VYMNDSFIQS
-155 QALGKGGCM
+155 LGKGGCM
-164 LVSKPANADSVN
+164 IVSQPANADSVN
-176 VVVACAKKLPMVVTV
+176 VVGACAKKLPTVFTV
-191 KFADFADDGVSGWFV
+191 KFGEVKDSGVPGWLV
-206 AVAIVFA
+206 AVATVFA
-213 LLIGT
+213 LLIGAS
-218 GVTIGIIRYKN
+218 VTIGIIIRFKK
-229 KSADKSHKKKAA
+229 KSADSNKKKAS

-248 KLSVNKNHPS
+248 KLSVNKNPPS
-258 QFKDY
+258 QFKGY
-263 EQVIGKQKQIICIM
+263 EQRIDKQERNICIM
-277 QIVKFPANKAFW
+277 QTVKFPINKAFLN
-289 KNYIDEIVKY
+289 NYIDEIVSY
-299 YGGNESIRKYIN
+299 YGGNESIRKYID
-311 DELKRNVDVQLL
+311 DELKRNADVQLL

-339 DAWKKVQPRKNIY
+339 DAWKKLQLRNDIY
-352 WVKFIAPFVEPGSLL
+352 WVKFIAPFVEPDSLV
-367 SESTALQ
+367 SESTSQQ
-374 SENLL
+374 SESAL
-379 NDAKELVAR
+379 NDANDLVAR
-388 LSALLPQQDG
+388 MSAFLPQQQQ
-398 EGVEDIPKKVE
+398 EGQSVEAFPEKVE
-409 VNVGELCGVHES
+409 VNVGELYDVYES
-421 LKAFVITV
+421 LKAFVSTV
-429 KDELANVD
+429 KDELANINE
-437 KIKTDVKADIDE
+437 KIKKTNKTANDEILKLKNDHEE
-449 KILAVN
+449 KI
-455 KVAKEQMWRLNC
+455 KEL
-467 AHKEEIDQLTKLN
+467 KKLN
-480 AEKVQTAVA
+480 AEDVQTAVA
-489 ENDKK
+489 ENNKK
-494 WEVDT
+494 WEEDT
-499 AIMKKQHEEAVK
+499 KKQKQEHEDAVK
-511 KAAKLEVDCKREK
+511 KAAKFEGDFKREK
-524 EEKEKAHETINNL
+524 KAKEIALETINNL
-537 NATIARKD
+537 NATITRKD
-545 EASKEY
+545 EESKEY

-561 SEYAAIAV
+561 SEYAALAV

-579 QLASRLYNAYV
+579 QLASKLYNVYV
-590 ENGRDCDTFCYYMT
+590 ENGRDRDTFCYYMT

-612 SVAQIK
+612 SCARIK

-647 ESQKKESLWTGQL
+647 ESQKKESMWTWQL

-674 CAVIMADEYAYMIGK
+674 CAVIMADEYAYMMGN

-696 GIEKELVAKSEHL
+696 GIEKELVAKSEYL

-737 ADFVDLGI
+737 TDFVDLDLGI

-758 VYGTKNPKT
+758 AYGTKNPKT

>member
-49 NGVIYVDGCVDDTL
+49 NGVIYVDGCVGDTL
-63 KTIKLRIGNGR
+63 KTIKLRIGNGQ

-127 VVPLIDG
+127 VVPLING

-155 QALGKGGCM
+155 QTLGKGGCM
-164 LVSKPANADSVN
+164 IVSKPTNADSVN
-176 VVVACAKKLPMVVTV
+176 VVVTCAKKLPTVVTV
-191 KFADFADDGVSGWFV
+191 KFGEVTDSGMTGWWV
-206 AVAIVFA
+206 ALAAVLA

-218 GVTIGIIRYKN
+218 GVTIGIIRF
-229 KSADKSHKKKAA
+229 KKKSD
-241 VVDANDF
+241 VVDAKDF
-248 KLSVNKNHPS
+248 KLSVNKNPPS
-258 QFKDY
+258 QFKGY
-263 EQVIGKQKQIICIM
+263 EQRIGKQKQLIYLI
-277 QIVKFPANKAFW
+277 QTVKFPTNNAFLN
-289 KNYIDEIVKY
+289 NYIDEIVRY
-299 YGGNESIRKYIN
+299 YGGNENIRKYIN
-311 DELKRNVDVQLL
+311 DKLKRNVDVQLS

-437 KIKTDVKADIDE
+437 KIKTDVNKAAND
-449 KILAVN
+449 
-455 KVAKEQMWRLNC
+455 QMANLKRD
-467 AHKEEIDQLTKLN
+467 HEEEIKQLNDRN

-545 EASKEY
+545 EESKEY

-647 ESQKKESLWTGQL
+647 ESQKKENLWTGQL

-723 RPFTPITKYDNVEN
+723 RPFTPITKYDNVVNTE
-737 ADFVDLGI
+737 FVDLGI
-745 AKDTIVEIKKMGV
+745 VKDTIVEIKKMGV
-758 VYGTKNPKT
+758 AYGTKNPKT

>member
-21 NNPVTYLYQGVDTEV
+21 NNPVTYLYLGVDTEV

-49 NGVIYVDGCVDDTL
+49 NGVIYVDGCVGDTL
-63 KTIKLRIGNGR
+63 KTIKLRIGNGQ

-155 QALGKGGCM
+155 QTLGKGGCM
-164 LVSKPANADSVN
+164 IVSKPTNADSVN
-176 VVVACAKKLPMVVTV
+176 VVVTCAKKLPTVVTV
-191 KFADFADDGVSGWFV
+191 KFGEVTDSDMTGWWV
-206 AVAIVFA
+206 ALAAVLA

-218 GVTIGIIRYKN
+218 GVTIGIIRF
-229 KSADKSHKKKAA
+229 KKKSD
-241 VVDANDF
+241 VVDAKDF
-248 KLSVNKNHPS
+248 KLSVNKNPPS
-258 QFKDY
+258 QFKGY
-263 EQVIGKQKQIICIM
+263 EQRIGKQKQLICLI
-277 QIVKFPANKAFW
+277 QTVKFPTNNAFLN
-289 KNYIDEIVKY
+289 NYIDEIVRY
-299 YGGNESIRKYIN
+299 YGGNENIRKYIN
-311 DELKRNVDVQLL
+311 DKLKRNVDVQLS

-437 KIKTDVKADIDE
+437 KIKTDVNKAAND
-449 KILAVN
+449 
-455 KVAKEQMWRLNC
+455 QMANLKRD
-467 AHKEEIDQLTKLN
+467 HEEEIKQLNDRN

-494 WEVDT
+494 WEVYT

-545 EASKEY
+545 EESKEY

-723 RPFTPITKYDNVEN
+723 RPFTPITKYDNVVNTE
-737 ADFVDLGI
+737 FVDLGI
-745 AKDTIVEIKKMGV
+745 VKDTIVEIKKMGV
-758 VYGTKNPKT
+758 AYGTKNPKT

>member
-21 NNPVTYLYQGVDTEV
+21 NNPVTYLYLGVDTEV

-49 NGVIYVDGCVDDTL
+49 NGVIYVDGCVGDTL
-63 KTIKLRIGNGR
+63 KTIKLRIGNGQ

-155 QALGKGGCM
+155 QTLGKGGCM
-164 LVSKPANADSVN
+164 IVSKPTNADSVN
-176 VVVACAKKLPMVVTV
+176 VVVTCAKKLPTVVTV
-191 KFADFADDGVSGWFV
+191 KFGEVTDSGMTGWWV
-206 AVAIVFA
+206 ALAAVLA

-218 GVTIGIIRYKN
+218 GVTIGIIRF
-229 KSADKSHKKKAA
+229 KKKSD
-241 VVDANDF
+241 VVDAKDF
-248 KLSVNKNHPS
+248 KLSVNKNPPS
-258 QFKDY
+258 QFKGY
-263 EQVIGKQKQIICIM
+263 EQRIGKQKQLICLI
-277 QIVKFPANKAFW
+277 QTVKFPTNNAFLN
-289 KNYIDEIVKY
+289 NYIDEIVRY
-299 YGGNESIRKYIN
+299 YGGNENIRKYIN
-311 DELKRNVDVQLL
+311 DKLKRNVDVQLS

-437 KIKTDVKADIDE
+437 KIKTDVNKAAND
-449 KILAVN
+449 
-455 KVAKEQMWRLNC
+455 QMANLKRD
-467 AHKEEIDQLTKLN
+467 HEEEIKQLNDRN

-545 EASKEY
+545 EESKEY

-723 RPFTPITKYDNVEN
+723 RPFTPITKYDNVVNTE
-737 ADFVDLGI
+737 FVDLGI
-745 AKDTIVEIKKMGV
+745 VKDTIVEIKKMGV
-758 VYGTKNPKT
+758 AYGTKDPKT

>member
-1 MRKLLFLLLVSIA
+1 MRKLLFLLFVSIA
-14 SITKAGN
+14 CMVKAGN
-21 NNPVTYLYQGVDTEV
+21 NKPVTYLYQGVDTEI
-36 TDSATK
+36 TDSVTK

-49 NGVIYVDGCVDDTL
+49 NGVIYVDGCVHDTL
-63 KTIKLRIGNGR
+63 QTVKLRIGNGQ
-74 WFDFKPALKPKEKMS
+74 WFDFKPTLKPKEKMS
-89 QIFKIMPKAGKLA
+89 QFFKKMPKVGKVA
-102 ISSFGSMT
+102 IGPFGSMT
-110 ELKNYKTEN
+110 ELENYKKEN

-127 VVPLIDG
+127 VVSFADG
-134 KNLLLNNTSSDID
+134 KNLLLNNTSADID

-155 QALGKGGCM
+155 QTLDKGGCM
-164 LVSKPANADSVN
+164 IVSQPANADSVN
-176 VVVACAKKLPMVVTV
+176 VVVACAKKLPTVFTV
-191 KFADFADDGVSGWFV
+191 KFGEATDGGVPAWWV
-206 AVAIVFA
+206 AVAAVFA
-213 LLIGT
+213 LLVGA
-218 GVTIGIIRYKN
+218 GVTIGIIIRVKK
-229 KSADKSHKKKAA
+229 KSADKSNKKKAA

-248 KLSVNKNHPS
+248 KLSVNKNTPS
-258 QFKDY
+258 QFKGY
-263 EQVIGKQKQIICIM
+263 EQRIGKQKKLICIM
-277 QIVKFPANKAFW
+277 QTVKFPANKVILN
-289 KNYIDEIVKY
+289 NYIDEIVMY
-299 YGGNESIRKYIN
+299 YGGNENIRKYIN
-311 DELKRNVDVQLL
+311 DELNRNVDVQFS
-323 LDLPVTFSTK
+323 LDLPVMFSRE
-333 KPRSNC
+333 KPRSNR
-339 DAWKKVQPRKNIY
+339 DAWKKVKPGKLDY
-352 WVKFIAPFVEPGSLL
+352 WVKFIAPFVEPDLL
-367 SESTALQ
+367 VTESTSLQ
-374 SENLL
+374 SESAL

-398 EGVEDIPKKVE
+398 EGVEDRPEKVE
-409 VNVGELCGVHES
+409 VNVGELCGVHDS

-437 KIKTDVKADIDE
+437 KIKMDVSKAANDQMAKLKRDHEDEIKQLNDINVE
-449 KILAVN
+449 
-455 KVAKEQMWRLNC
+455 R
-467 AHKEEIDQLTKLN
+467 
-480 AEKVQTAVA
+480 VQTAVA

-494 WEVDT
+494 WEEDT
-499 AIMKKQHEEAVK
+499 AIMKKQHEEAVR
-511 KAAKLEVDCKREK
+511 KAAKFEGDCKREK
-524 EEKEKAHETINNL
+524 EAKEKALETINDL

-545 EASKEY
+545 EESKEY

-561 SEYAAIAV
+561 SEYAALAV

-579 QLASRLYNAYV
+579 QLASKLYNAYV
-590 ENGRDCDTFCYYMT
+590 ENGRDRDTFCYYMT

-612 SVAQIK
+612 SCAKIK

-647 ESQKKESLWTGQL
+647 ESQKKESMWTWQL

-674 CAVIMADEYAYMIGK
+674 CAVIMADEYAYMMGK

-696 GIEKELVAKSEHL
+696 GIEKELVAKSEYL

-737 ADFVDLGI
+737 TDFVDLGI

-758 VYGTKNPKT
+758 AYGTKNPKT

>member
-1 MRKLLFLLLVSIA
+1 MRKLLFLLLVSVA
-14 SITKAGN
+14 CMTKAGN
-21 NNPVTYLYQGVDTEV
+21 NNVVTYLYQGADTEI
-36 TDSATK
+36 TDSATM

-49 NGVIYVDGCVDDTL
+49 NGVIYVDGGVNDTL
-63 KTIKLRIGNGR
+63 NTVKFRIGNGQ
-74 WFDFKPALKPKEKMS
+74 WFDFKPALKPNEKMS
-89 QIFKIMPKAGKLA
+89 QFFKEMPKVGKLA
-102 ISSFGSMT
+102 ISSFGSMK
-110 ELKNYKTEN
+110 ELEKYKKEN

-127 VVPLIDG
+127 VVSFAHG
-134 KNLLLNNTSSDID
+134 KNLLFNNTSANID

-155 QALGKGGCM
+155 QTLGMGGCM
-164 LVSKPANADSVN
+164 LVNKPANADSVN
-176 VVVACAKKLPMVVTV
+176 VVVACAKKLPTVVTV
-191 KFADFADDGVSGWFV
+191 KFGEVTDDGVPAWWV
-206 AVAIVFA
+206 AVAAVFA
-213 LLIGT
+213 LLVGV
-218 GVTIGIIRYKN
+218 GVTIGLIIRLKK
-229 KSADKSHKKKAA
+229 KSADKSNKKKAA
-241 VVDANDF
+241 VVDAKDF
-248 KLSVNKNHPS
+248 KLSVNKNPPS
-258 QFKDY
+258 QFKGY
-263 EQVIGKQKQIICIM
+263 EQRIGKQKQLICLI
-277 QIVKFPANKAFW
+277 QTVKFPTNNAFLN
-289 KNYIDEIVKY
+289 NYIDEIVRY
-299 YGGNESIRKYIN
+299 YGGNENIRKYIN
-311 DELKRNVDVQLL
+311 DKLKRNVDVQLP

-367 SESTALQ
+367 SEPTALQ

-409 VNVGELCGVHES
+409 VNLGELCGVHES

-437 KIKTDVKADIDE
+437 KIKTDVNKAAND
-449 KILAVN
+449 
-455 KVAKEQMWRLNC
+455 QMANLKRD
-467 AHKEEIDQLTKLN
+467 HEEEIKQLNDRN

-545 EASKEY
+545 EESKEY

-561 SEYAAIAV
+561 SGYAAIAV

-723 RPFTPITKYDNVEN
+723 RPFTPITKYDNVVNTE
-737 ADFVDLGI
+737 FVDLGI
-745 AKDTIVEIKKMGV
+745 VKDTIVEIKKMGV
-758 VYGTKNPKT
+758 AYGTKNPKT